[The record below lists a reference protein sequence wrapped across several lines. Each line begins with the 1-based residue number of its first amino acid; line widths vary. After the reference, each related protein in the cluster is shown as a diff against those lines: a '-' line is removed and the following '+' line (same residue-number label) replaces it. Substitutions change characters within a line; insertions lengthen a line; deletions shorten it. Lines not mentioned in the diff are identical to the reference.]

1 MRRIAGFLIASVSAS
16 LLFFAIFIPGGL
28 LLSGRLAE
36 WTMRIDGVAV
46 LVWAVLGWPV
56 VAIVGLFPALAFVR
70 YSERTGRDGPG
81 FHGLAGM
88 AAALVPAIVWLSA
101 QATSGGTMPLA
112 CVAAVGLLI
121 AGALG
126 GLVYWLIAGRKIE
139 SRTMAITD

>member
-56 VAIVGLFPALAFVR
+56 VAIVGLFPRWLLFVTA
-70 YSERTGRDGPG
+70 SAPDEV
-81 FHGLAGM
+81 
-88 AAALVPAIVWLSA
+88 VPAS
-101 QATSGGTMPLA
+101 
-112 CVAAVGLLI
+112 
-121 AGALG
+121 
-126 GLVYWLIAGRKIE
+126 
-139 SRTMAITD
+139 MAWPEWQRRLFQR